1 MSIMSNGCKTLVIS
15 CIDFRL
21 HDALHQRAN
30 DKLGPKC
37 YDLIHVAGG
46 GRSFLDEDATQYML
60 RQVGLSVKLH
70 GTQGVVLVNHED
82 CGTYGGK
89 ASFTDDHAERQ
100 RHHADLRQA
109 ANLIK
114 EQHPDLKITLAFQL
128 LDGTVLM
135 VDMVD

>member
-1 MSIMSNGCKTLVIS
+1 LVIS

-30 DKLGPKC
+30 AKLGPKC

-46 GRSFLDEDATQYML
+46 GRSFLDEDAASYML

-70 GTQGVVLVNHED
+70 GTSEVVLVNHED
-82 CGTYGGK
+82 CGAYGGK
-89 ASFTDDHAERQ
+89 AAFTDDHTERQ
-100 RHHADLRQA
+100 HHHTDLQQA
-109 ANLIK
+109 AGLIR

-128 LDGTVLM
+128 LDGTVLI
-135 VDMVD
+135 VE